1 MLPAGQRSGRASVP
15 VLCHHED
22 ATALGCQ
29 ATATSTGLAAACPSR
44 DQRPGGARCGM
55 RGSPCPRDRP
65 CERPAAALRPGGDP
79 TVTGVPTHPSR
90 RPHGATR
97 PHNPCPDRTRDT
109 LGLAQHRCRMQGATK
124 PDIRRSRRLA
134 RVLAANPR
142 AAIYGTIVA
151 SAVIATTAGG
161 HQPAELI
168 LEATLAT
175 LVIFWLA
182 HVYAD
187 FLGHGLRHARS
198 NLRLLASIMVQ
209 ELSMLVAPAL
219 SILFL
224 LLGALGVLEEALAVG
239 LALWNDVVQLVGWG
253 IAWDADADKGGRR
266 HCSQGW
272 STAPSA

>member
-1 MLPAGQRSGRASVP
+1 
-15 VLCHHED
+15 
-22 ATALGCQ
+22 
-29 ATATSTGLAAACPSR
+29 
-44 DQRPGGARCGM
+44 M

-79 TVTGVPTHPSR
+79 TVTGVPSHPSR
-90 RPHGATR
+90 RPHGA
-97 PHNPCPDRTRDT
+97 PKLHNPCPDRPRDT
-109 LGLAQHRCRMQGATK
+109 PGLAQYRCRMQGATK
-124 PDIRRSRRLA
+124 PHIRPSRRLA
-134 RVLAANPR
+134 RILAANPR

-161 HQPAELI
+161 HQSAERI

-175 LVIFWLA
+175 LVVFWLA

-219 SILFL
+219 FHLVPAAWCIGGAGGGPRGRP
-224 LLGALGVLEEALAVG
+224 GALERRRPAGRLGHRRGTPTRTRVA
-239 LALWNDVVQLVGWG
+239 
-253 IAWDADADKGGRR
+253 GGTAHRAGQRR
-266 HCSQGW
+266 LRRSDRP
-272 STAPSA
+272 A

>member
-1 MLPAGQRSGRASVP
+1 
-15 VLCHHED
+15 
-22 ATALGCQ
+22 
-29 ATATSTGLAAACPSR
+29 
-44 DQRPGGARCGM
+44 
-55 RGSPCPRDRP
+55 
-65 CERPAAALRPGGDP
+65 
-79 TVTGVPTHPSR
+79 
-90 RPHGATR
+90 
-97 PHNPCPDRTRDT
+97 
-109 LGLAQHRCRMQGATK
+109 MQGATK

-134 RVLAANPR
+134 RILAANPR
-142 AAIYGTIVA
+142 AAIYGAIVA

-161 HQPAELI
+161 HQSAELI

-224 LLGALGVLEEALAVG
+224 LLGALEVLEEALAVG
-239 LALWNDVVQLVGWG
+239 LALWNGVVQLVGWG
-253 IAWDADADKGGRR
+253 IDVGRR
-266 HCSQGW
+266 RGQAWPAALLTGLVNGAFGVVIVLLEVQLH
-272 STAPSA
+272 